1 MDSRPS
7 TNPDVVRTFAHIG
20 DPVPA
25 SDHAP
30 FWKHWFSSLIEHT
43 PVLTRRLS
51 EDPSDPGA
59 THEFDSMDGVTIGA
73 RLVLPRDGRAVK
85 ASLVTVHGDM
95 PPDPLEIN
103 ARRWQGIA
111 DRGVAVLLMRLRGY
125 PGSRTSCGDLTEI
138 HAHGN
143 TWITRGFDAKT
154 HEEWILP
161 KGVAD
166 VCNACRVMRNALLR
180 RDTDTE
186 ITVDD
191 SVELPG
197 VYLHGSSL
205 GGGLAVISAAQLI
218 GKLRG
223 ESIIDRL
230 AIATPSLG
238 DWASRIDSPT
248 GTAAQIGRIIDANPD
263 RREELMARLKL
274 CDAIVHGRRVR
285 VPTLGM
291 LARQDGVVPPG
302 CAAAAFNSIDADPG
316 RKWRFLIEYGHHGG
330 DPKTNRRTVLF
341 RRALC
346 DFFDPGVL
354 PIRAMDRWE
363 SIMHHGTRPPAG
375 IDLGDGLDGVQ

>member
-1 MDSRPS
+1 MDSPSS
-7 TNPDVVRTFAHIG
+7 TNPDLVRMFAHIG

-30 FWKHWFSSLIEHT
+30 FWKRWFATLIDHT
-43 PVLTRRLS
+43 PVLTRREAL
-51 EDPSDPGA
+51 DPSDPGA
-59 THEFDSMDGVTIGA
+59 THEFDSFDGASIGA
-73 RLVLPRDGRAVK
+73 RLVLPRDRRAVK

-95 PPDPLEIN
+95 PPDPLEVN

-111 DRGVAVLLMRLRGY
+111 DRGVAVLLIRLRGY
-125 PGSRTSCGDLTEI
+125 PGSRTGCGDLT
-138 HAHGN
+138 AMNQYGN
-143 TWITRGFDAKT
+143 TWITRGFDAET

-166 VCNACRVMRNALLR
+166 VCNACRVMRNVMLR
-180 RDTDTE
+180 RDTDTD
-186 ITVDD
+186 IAVDD
-191 SVELPG
+191 SVDHHG

-223 ESIIDRL
+223 ESIVDRL
-230 AIATPSLG
+230 AVAMPSLG
-238 DWASRIDSPT
+238 DWGSRINAPT
-248 GTAAQIGRIIDANPD
+248 GTAAQLGRIIDANPD

-316 RKWRFLIEYGHHGG
+316 RKWRFLIEYGHHDG
-330 DPKTNRRTVLF
+330 DTETNRRIVLF

-346 DFFDPGVL
+346 DFFDPDHL
-354 PIRAMDRWE
+354 PIRTMNRWE
-363 SIMHHGTRPPAG
+363 SVMHHGTRPPEG
-375 IDLGDGLDGVQ
+375 IELGSEHDEVE